1 LLYPRRFVL
10 NSEEGETM
18 KLMWRSGSTQTIL
31 AAALVIGLPPAVRAE
46 TPLAT
51 LSQLQ
56 TAVPLPVDRAEA
68 IARLNEARLT
78 LDTLP
83 AAAGASAGALADLR
97 RDFESLQSMYLSA
110 GGAAAPSGGGPA
122 GAVGTTGTNS
132 GRAVG
137 SAGSTG
143 SARAPDWRAQYSVVN
158 SDIAALMAAPAGNAG
173 VGTANAEVGSLRV
186 SLQELRTRLE
196 RFSSLAGGPTLTPVS
211 SAAAPSQTPS
221 TVSAQPSEV
230 TAPAKTNA
238 EAAMLLQR
246 MQLLLSH
253 QESDDGRSLKLAG
266 KVTMNRADVDEIL
279 AEIRDLTLML
289 QQ

>member
-1 LLYPRRFVL
+1 
-10 NSEEGETM
+10 M
-18 KLMWRSGSTQTIL
+18 QLMWRSGSTQTVL
-31 AAALVIGLPPAVRAE
+31 AAALVLGLPPAVRAV
-46 TPLAT
+46 TPFVT

-56 TAVPLPVDRAEA
+56 TAVTPPVDRAEA

-83 AAAGASAGALADLR
+83 AAAGASAGPLADLR
-97 RDFESLQSMYLSA
+97 RDFESLQSMYLGA
-110 GGAAAPSGGGPA
+110 GGAAGSSGGSPA
-122 GAVGTTGTNS
+122 GSVGTAGTNA

-137 SAGSTG
+137 SAGSTR
-143 SARAPDWRAQYSVVN
+143 SARAADWRAQYSVVN
-158 SDIAALMAAPAGNAG
+158 SDIAALMAAPTGNAG
-173 VGTANAEVGSLRV
+173 VGTATAEVGSLRV

-196 RFSSLAGGPTLTPVS
+196 RFSSQAGGPIPTAVS
-211 SAAAPSQTPS
+211 AAAAPSPSPS
-221 TVSAQPSEV
+221 TVPAQPSEV

-238 EAAMLLQR
+238 EATMLLQR

>member
-1 LLYPRRFVL
+1 
-10 NSEEGETM
+10 
-18 KLMWRSGSTQTIL
+18 MWRSASTQTIL
-31 AAALVIGLPPAVRAE
+31 AAALVLGLPPAARAE

-56 TAVPLPVDRAEA
+56 NPVPPPVDRAEA

-83 AAAGASAGALADLR
+83 AATGASAGPLADLR
-97 RDFESLQSMYLSA
+97 RDFVSLQSMYVAQNPATGTSA
-110 GGAAAPSGGGPA
+110 A
-122 GAVGTTGTNS
+122 GAVGTAGTS
-132 GRAVG
+132 ALRAVG

-143 SARAPDWRAQYSVVN
+143 STAASDWRAQYSVVN

-173 VGTANAEVGSLRV
+173 VATANAEVGSLRV

-196 RFSSLAGGPTLTPVS
+196 RFSSLAGGPIPTPVS
-211 SAAAPSQTPS
+211 SAAAPSQSPS
-221 TVSAQPSEV
+221 TVPAQPLEV
-230 TAPAKTNA
+230 TARAKTNA

-246 MQLLLSH
+246 MQVLLSH
-253 QESDDGRSLKLAG
+253 QQSDDGRSLKLAG

>member
-1 LLYPRRFVL
+1 
-10 NSEEGETM
+10 M
-18 KLMWRSGSTQTIL
+18 KLMIL
-31 AAALVIGLPPAVRAE
+31 AAALVLGLPSAVRAE
-46 TPLAT
+46 TPFVT

-56 TAVPLPVDRAEA
+56 TAVTPPVDRAEA

-78 LDTLP
+78 LDPLP
-83 AAAGASAGALADLR
+83 AAAGASAGPLADLR
-97 RDFESLQSMYLSA
+97 RDCESLHSMYLGA
-110 GGAAAPSGGGPA
+110 GGAAASSGGGPA
-122 GAVGTTGTNS
+122 GSVGTTGTNA

-143 SARAPDWRAQYSVVN
+143 SARAADWRAQYSVVN

-196 RFSSLAGGPTLTPVS
+196 RFSSLAGGPIPTAVS
-211 SAAAPSQTPS
+211 AAAAPSPSPS

-246 MQLLLSH
+246 MQVLLSH
-253 QESDDGRSLKLAG
+253 QQSDDGRSLKLAG

-279 AEIRDLTLML
+279 AEIRDLTLLL